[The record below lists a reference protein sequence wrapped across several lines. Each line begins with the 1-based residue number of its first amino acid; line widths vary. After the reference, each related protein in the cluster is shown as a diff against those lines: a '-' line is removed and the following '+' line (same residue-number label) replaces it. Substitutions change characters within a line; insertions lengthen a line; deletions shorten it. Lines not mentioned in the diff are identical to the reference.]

1 MDTSFIKGIIVPIL
15 TPVDQDEN
23 VDEARLRRQ
32 VDFVIDHGV
41 HGILAFGSNGE
52 FYMFQPEE
60 MERAL
65 GIILDQ
71 TAHRVPVFF
80 GMGMVNTKS
89 CIILAK
95 MAEQAGAD
103 GISVLQPMFLKP
115 TEDELYAHFK
125 AIANAV
131 PDLPMLLYNNPGRVG
146 YTMSGNLVERLAR
159 EVDNIV
165 GIKDSSGDMTQTEEF
180 IRRTQ
185 DIDFKVFGGKDTLI
199 YATLAHGGV
208 GAVCTT
214 ANYMP
219 DLVVSVYNAYL
230 KGNPRQA
237 LEYQFKLNPI
247 RLSMDK
253 TSFPVATKDMAN
265 MLHMD
270 VGIPIRPS
278 LPTAEDSPAYVLMQ
292 NELEKAGLLEH

>member
-1 MDTSFIKGIIVPIL
+1 M
-15 TPVDQDEN
+15 DQDEN

-65 GIILDQ
+65 RIILDQ

>member
-23 VDEARLRRQ
+23 VDEARLRSQ

-60 MERAL
+60 MERTL
-65 GIILDQ
+65 RIILDQ

-80 GMGMVNTKS
+80 GMGMVSTKS
-89 CIILAK
+89 CIALAK
-95 MAEQAGAD
+95 MAEQTGAD

-131 PDLPMLLYNNPGRVG
+131 SNLPMLLYNNPGRVG

-159 EVDNIV
+159 EVNNIV

-185 DIDFKVFGGKDTLI
+185 DLDFKVFGGKDTLI

-230 KGNPRQA
+230 EGNPQQA

-253 TSFPVATKDMAN
+253 ASFPVATKDMAN

-278 LPTAEDSPAYVLMQ
+278 RPTTEGSPAYVLMQ
-292 NELEKAGLLEH
+292 NELEKAGLLKH

>member
-1 MDTSFIKGIIVPIL
+1 MDTSFSNGLSVPSL

-65 GIILDQ
+65 RIILDQ

-146 YTMSGNLVERLAR
+146 YTISGNLVERLAR

>member
-23 VDEARLRRQ
+23 VDEARLRSQ
-32 VDFVIDHGV
+32 VDFVIDNGV

-60 MERAL
+60 MERTL
-65 GIILDQ
+65 RIILDQ

-80 GMGMVNTKS
+80 GMGMVSTKS
-89 CIILAK
+89 CIALAK
-95 MAEQAGAD
+95 MAEQTGAD

-131 PDLPMLLYNNPGRVG
+131 SNLPMLLYNNPGRVG

-159 EVDNIV
+159 EVNNIV

-185 DIDFKVFGGKDTLI
+185 DLDFKVFGGKDTLI

-230 KGNPRQA
+230 EGNPQQA

-253 TSFPVATKDMAN
+253 ASFPVATKDMAN

-278 LPTAEDSPAYVLMQ
+278 LPTTEGSPAYVLMQ
-292 NELEKAGLLEH
+292 NELEKAGLLKH

>member
-15 TPVDQDEN
+15 TPVDEDEN
-23 VDEARLRRQ
+23 LQEARLRRQ
-32 VDFVIDHGV
+32 VEFVIDHGV

-65 GIILDQ
+65 RIILDQ

>member
-65 GIILDQ
+65 RIILDQ

-146 YTMSGNLVERLAR
+146 YTISGNLVERLAR

-270 VGIPIRPS
+270 VGLPIRPS

>member
-65 GIILDQ
+65 RIILDQ

-219 DLVVSVYNAYL
+219 DLVVSVYNAHL

>member
-65 GIILDQ
+65 RIILDQ

-103 GISVLQPMFLKP
+103 GIPVLQPMFLKP

>member
-65 GIILDQ
+65 RIILDQ

-219 DLVVSVYNAYL
+219 DLVGSVDNAYL

>member
-65 GIILDQ
+65 RIILDQ

-89 CIILAK
+89 CIVLAK

>member
-65 GIILDQ
+65 RIILDQ

-247 RLSMDK
+247 RLSVDK

>member
-65 GIILDQ
+65 RIILDQ

-278 LPTAEDSPAYVLMQ
+278 LETAEDSPAYVLMQ

>member
-65 GIILDQ
+65 RIILDQ

-199 YATLAHGGV
+199 YATLVHGGV

>member
-23 VDEARLRRQ
+23 VDEARLRSQ

-60 MERAL
+60 MERTL
-65 GIILDQ
+65 RIILDQ

-80 GMGMVNTKS
+80 GMGMVSTKS
-89 CIILAK
+89 CIALAK
-95 MAEQAGAD
+95 MAEQTGAD

>member
-23 VDEARLRRQ
+23 VDEARLRSQ
-32 VDFVIDHGV
+32 VDFVIDHGI

-60 MERAL
+60 MERTL
-65 GIILDQ
+65 RIILDQ

-80 GMGMVNTKS
+80 GMGMVSTKS
-89 CIILAK
+89 CIALAK

-131 PDLPMLLYNNPGRVG
+131 SNLPMLLYNNPGRVG

-159 EVDNIV
+159 EVNNIV

-185 DIDFKVFGGKDTLI
+185 DLDFKVFGGKDTLI

-230 KGNPRQA
+230 EGNPQQA

-253 TSFPVATKDMAN
+253 ASFPVATKDMAN

-278 LPTAEDSPAYVLMQ
+278 LPTTEGSPAYVLMQ
-292 NELEKAGLLEH
+292 NELEKAGLLKH

>member
-65 GIILDQ
+65 RIILDQ
-71 TAHRVPVFF
+71 TANRVPVFF

>member
-1 MDTSFIKGIIVPIL
+1 
-15 TPVDQDEN
+15 
-23 VDEARLRRQ
+23 
-32 VDFVIDHGV
+32 
-41 HGILAFGSNGE
+41 
-52 FYMFQPEE
+52 
-60 MERAL
+60 
-65 GIILDQ
+65 
-71 TAHRVPVFF
+71 
-80 GMGMVNTKS
+80 
-89 CIILAK
+89 
-95 MAEQAGAD
+95 
-103 GISVLQPMFLKP
+103 
-115 TEDELYAHFK
+115 
-125 AIANAV
+125 
-131 PDLPMLLYNNPGRVG
+131 
-146 YTMSGNLVERLAR
+146 MSGNLVERLAR

-214 ANYMP
+214 ANYIP

>member
-23 VDEARLRRQ
+23 VDEARLRSQ

-60 MERAL
+60 MERTL
-65 GIILDQ
+65 RIILDQ

-80 GMGMVNTKS
+80 GMGMVSTKS
-89 CIILAK
+89 CIALAK

-131 PDLPMLLYNNPGRVG
+131 PNLPMLLYNNPGRVG

-159 EVDNIV
+159 AVNNIV

-185 DIDFKVFGGKDTLI
+185 DLDFKVFGGKDTLI

-230 KGNPRQA
+230 EGNPQQA

-253 TSFPVATKDMAN
+253 ASFPVATKDMAN

-278 LPTAEDSPAYVLMQ
+278 LPTTEGSPAYVLMQ
-292 NELEKAGLLEH
+292 NELEKAGLLKH

>member
-23 VDEARLRRQ
+23 VDEARLRSQ

-60 MERAL
+60 MERTL
-65 GIILDQ
+65 RIILDQ

-80 GMGMVNTKS
+80 GMGMVSTKS
-89 CIILAK
+89 CIALAK
-95 MAEQAGAD
+95 MAEQTGAD

-131 PDLPMLLYNNPGRVG
+131 SNLPMLLYNNPGRVG

-159 EVDNIV
+159 EVNNIV

-185 DIDFKVFGGKDTLI
+185 DLDFKVFGGKDTLI

-230 KGNPRQA
+230 EGNPQQA

-253 TSFPVATKDMAN
+253 ASFPVATKDMAN

-270 VGIPIRPS
+270 MGIPIRPS
-278 LPTAEDSPAYVLMQ
+278 LPTTEGSPAYVLMQ
-292 NELEKAGLLEH
+292 NELEKAGLLKH

>member
-65 GIILDQ
+65 RIILDQ

-292 NELEKAGLLEH
+292 NELEKAGLLDH

>member
-65 GIILDQ
+65 RIILDQ
-71 TAHRVPVFF
+71 TAHHVPVFF

>member
-23 VDEARLRRQ
+23 VDEARLRSQ

-60 MERAL
+60 MERTL
-65 GIILDQ
+65 RIISDQ

-80 GMGMVNTKS
+80 GMGMVSTKS
-89 CIILAK
+89 CIALAK

-131 PDLPMLLYNNPGRVG
+131 SNLPMLLYNNPGRVG

-159 EVDNIV
+159 EVNNIV

-185 DIDFKVFGGKDTLI
+185 DLDFKVFGGKDTLI

-230 KGNPRQA
+230 EGNPQQA

-253 TSFPVATKDMAN
+253 ASFPVATKDMAN

-278 LPTAEDSPAYVLMQ
+278 LPTTEGSPAYVLMQ
-292 NELEKAGLLEH
+292 NELEKAGLLKH

>member
-65 GIILDQ
+65 RIILDQ

-278 LPTAEDSPAYVLMQ
+278 LPTAEDSPPYVLMQ

>member
-1 MDTSFIKGIIVPIL
+1 MDISFIKGIIVPIL

-23 VDEARLRRQ
+23 VDEARLRSQ

-60 MERAL
+60 MERTL
-65 GIILDQ
+65 RIILDQ

-80 GMGMVNTKS
+80 GMGMVSTKS
-89 CIILAK
+89 CIALAK

-131 PDLPMLLYNNPGRVG
+131 PNLPMLLYNNPGRVG

-159 EVDNIV
+159 EVNNIV

-185 DIDFKVFGGKDTLI
+185 DLDFKVFGGKDTLI

-230 KGNPRQA
+230 EGNPQQA

-253 TSFPVATKDMAN
+253 ASFPVATKDMAN

-278 LPTAEDSPAYVLMQ
+278 LPTTEGSPAYVLMQ
-292 NELEKAGLLEH
+292 NELEKAGLLKH

>member
-1 MDTSFIKGIIVPIL
+1 M

-60 MERAL
+60 TERAL
-65 GIILDQ
+65 RIILDQ

>member
-41 HGILAFGSNGE
+41 HRILAFGSNGE

-65 GIILDQ
+65 RIILDQ

>member
-23 VDEARLRRQ
+23 VDEARLRSQ

-60 MERAL
+60 MERTL
-65 GIILDQ
+65 RIILDQ

-80 GMGMVNTKS
+80 GMGMVSTKS
-89 CIILAK
+89 CIALAK

-131 PDLPMLLYNNPGRVG
+131 PNLPMLLYNNPGRVG

-159 EVDNIV
+159 EVNNIV

-185 DIDFKVFGGKDTLI
+185 DLDFKVFGGKDTLI

-230 KGNPRQA
+230 EGTPQQA

-253 TSFPVATKDMAN
+253 ASFPVATKDMAN

-278 LPTAEDSPAYVLMQ
+278 LPTTEGSPAYVLMQ
-292 NELEKAGLLEH
+292 NELEKAGLLKH

>member
-65 GIILDQ
+65 RIILDQ

-159 EVDNIV
+159 EVDNNV

>member
-1 MDTSFIKGIIVPIL
+1 
-15 TPVDQDEN
+15 
-23 VDEARLRRQ
+23 
-32 VDFVIDHGV
+32 
-41 HGILAFGSNGE
+41 
-52 FYMFQPEE
+52 
-60 MERAL
+60 
-65 GIILDQ
+65 
-71 TAHRVPVFF
+71 
-80 GMGMVNTKS
+80 
-89 CIILAK
+89 
-95 MAEQAGAD
+95 
-103 GISVLQPMFLKP
+103 
-115 TEDELYAHFK
+115 
-125 AIANAV
+125 
-131 PDLPMLLYNNPGRVG
+131 MLLYNNPGRVG

-219 DLVVSVYNAYL
+219 VVSVYNAYL

>member
-65 GIILDQ
+65 RIILDQ

-199 YATLAHGGV
+199 YATLAHRGV

>member
-65 GIILDQ
+65 RIILDQ

-265 MLHMD
+265 MLHM
-270 VGIPIRPS
+270 GIPIRPS

>member
-15 TPVDQDEN
+15 PPVDQDEN
-23 VDEARLRRQ
+23 VDEARLRSQ

-60 MERAL
+60 MERTL
-65 GIILDQ
+65 RIILDQ

-80 GMGMVNTKS
+80 GMGMVSTKS
-89 CIILAK
+89 CIALAK

-131 PDLPMLLYNNPGRVG
+131 SNLPMLLYNNPGRVG

-159 EVDNIV
+159 EVNNIV

-185 DIDFKVFGGKDTLI
+185 DLDFKVFGGKDTLI

-230 KGNPRQA
+230 EGNPQQA

-253 TSFPVATKDMAN
+253 ASFPVATKDMAN

-278 LPTAEDSPAYVLMQ
+278 LPTTEGSPAYVLMQ
-292 NELEKAGLLEH
+292 NELEKAGLLKH

>member
-23 VDEARLRRQ
+23 VDEARLRSQ

-60 MERAL
+60 MERTL
-65 GIILDQ
+65 RIILDQ

-80 GMGMVNTKS
+80 GMGMVSTKS
-89 CIILAK
+89 CIALAK

-131 PDLPMLLYNNPGRVG
+131 SNLPMLLYNNPGRVG

-159 EVDNIV
+159 EVNNIV

-185 DIDFKVFGGKDTLI
+185 DLDFKVFGGKDTLI

-230 KGNPRQA
+230 EGNPQQA

-253 TSFPVATKDMAN
+253 ASFPVATKDMAN

-278 LPTAEDSPAYVLMQ
+278 LPTTEGSPAYVLMQ
-292 NELEKAGLLEH
+292 NELEKAGLLKH

>member
-23 VDEARLRRQ
+23 VDEARLRSQ

-60 MERAL
+60 MERTL
-65 GIILDQ
+65 RIILDQ

-80 GMGMVNTKS
+80 GMGMVSTKS
-89 CIILAK
+89 CVALAK

-131 PDLPMLLYNNPGRVG
+131 PNLPMLLYNNPGRVG

-159 EVDNIV
+159 EVNNIV

-185 DIDFKVFGGKDTLI
+185 NLDFKVFGGKDTLI

-230 KGNPRQA
+230 EGNPQLA

-253 TSFPVATKDMAN
+253 ASFPVATKDMAN

-278 LPTAEDSPAYVLMQ
+278 LPTTEGSPAYVLMQ
-292 NELEKAGLLEH
+292 NELEKAGLLKH

>member
-65 GIILDQ
+65 RIILDQ

-199 YATLAHGGV
+199 YDTLAHGGV

>member
-65 GIILDQ
+65 RIILDQ

-214 ANYMP
+214 ASYMP